1 MNPGERSY
9 ARRSD
14 MRCYPSQ
21 TRGASLQE
29 EDELGG
35 GVYGGCVEREQR
47 LELGQP
53 GARSVLSHGGIET
66 KGGEGN
72 KKGHC
77 RLRRRR
83 LASKA
88 GLCTRVSSQQER
100 PGGTAEGARG
110 VKKDSGADRMGRAG
124 TGQDVPLAE
133 LGPGPARRHEGTASA
148 SRGAHGGPW

>member
-21 TRGASLQE
+21 TRGASLQGKMSLGE
-29 EDELGG
+29 E
-35 GVYGGCVEREQR
+35 YMAIASRENRDWNWASPEQD
-47 LELGQP
+47 LL
-53 GARSVLSHGGIET
+53 LSHGGIET